1 MRLRLDAGRVVFL
14 VDASDTVDSV
24 ARLVDLLSGPQGT
37 QWVTDDGMAYTIHI
51 QPGNEDLPFVIV
63 LPQGK
68 DTDNI
73 LLELCAAYLAQQD
86 SPA

>member
-24 ARLVDLLSGPQGT
+24 ARLVDLLSGPHGT
-37 QWVTDDGMAYTIHI
+37 QRVTDNGAAYAIHI
-51 QPGNEDLPFVIV
+51 EPGHEGLPFVIAV
-63 LPQGK
+63 PQGK
-68 DTDNI
+68 DTDNT
-73 LLELCAAYLAQQD
+73 LLDLCAAYLAQQD